1 MPLHVMHEGD
11 LRPPCG
17 PQRLAHTGVIRR
29 RPLNVCR
36 VMEQATFGAGCFWGV
51 ESAFREVPGVVD
63 AAVGFMGGRTANP
76 TYRQVCEGN
85 TNHAEVVHLTF
96 DPAKVTYAQ
105 LLDVFWKIHDPTTL
119 NRQGPDVGSQ
129 YRSVIFTHSP
139 EQEKEAIDSRDA
151 LAASGRAGRKIV
163 TQIEPAQPFYRAEE
177 YHQRYFEKQGGG
189 AACHRIG

>member
-1 MPLHVMHEGD
+1 
-11 LRPPCG
+11 
-17 PQRLAHTGVIRR
+17 
-29 RPLNVCR
+29 
-36 VMEQATFGAGCFWGV
+36 MEQATFGAGCFWGV

-63 AAVGFMGGRTANP
+63 AAVGFMGGRTVNP

-85 TNHAEVVHLTF
+85 TNHAEVVNLTF
-96 DPAKVTYAQ
+96 DPSKVSYDQ

-129 YRSVIFTHSP
+129 YRSVIFTHTP
-139 EQEKEAIDSRDA
+139 EQAKAAVESRDA

-189 AACHRIG
+189 AACHRIS